1 MQTDVARRT
10 MTAAEF
16 EAYAALPENRDR
28 RLELIEGEVCEV
40 VSNDIS
46 SRLAMLIGAYI
57 TLYAEANNLGFVTG
71 ADGGF
76 SVGDEHYMPDVAFMS
91 ANRQSGPT
99 GLAWNPLAPDLAVEV
114 LSPTDDLQDVRI
126 KVTNYLSAGTTV
138 WLVSPAQKRIEVH
151 APGKPV
157 VIARPGDT
165 LSGGD
170 VLPGFTLAVAA
181 IFPE

>member
-1 MQTDVARRT
+1 MQTDIARRT
-10 MTAAEF
+10 MTAEDF
-16 EAYAALPENRDR
+16 EQYAALPENADR
-28 RLELIEGEVCEV
+28 RLELVEGEVVEM
-40 VSNDIS
+40 VSNDVS
-46 SRLAMLIGAYI
+46 SHLAMLIGAYI
-57 TLYAEANNLGFVTG
+57 TLYAQTHRLGFVTG

-76 SVGDEHYMPDVAFMS
+76 TVGSERYMPDAAFMS
-91 ANRQSGPT
+91 AIRQPGPT

-114 LSPTDDLQDVRI
+114 LSPTDDLQDVRV

-138 WLVSPAQKRIEVH
+138 WLVNPPQKRVEVH

-170 VLPGFTLAVAA
+170 LLPGFTLAVKD

>member
-1 MQTDVARRT
+1 MHTDISRRT
-10 MTAAEF
+10 MTAGEF
-16 EAYAALPENRDR
+16 ERYAALPENRER
-28 RLELIEGEVCEV
+28 RLELIEGEMAEM
-40 VSNDIS
+40 VSNDVS
-46 SRLAMLIGAYI
+46 SHLAMLIGAYI
-57 TLYAEANNLGFVTG
+57 TLFAQTHSLGFVTG
-71 ADGGF
+71 ADGGY
-76 SVGDEHYMPDVAFMS
+76 SVGGERYMPDVGFMS
-91 ANRQSGPT
+91 AIRQPGPT
-99 GLAWNPLAPDLAVEV
+99 GLAWNPLAPDLVVEV

-138 WLVSPAQKRIEVH
+138 WLVSPPQKRIEVH

-170 VLPGFTLAVAA
+170 VLPGFMLTISD